1 VTRRLVLGYLGLTLF
16 VLLVLEVPLGIQNSR
31 TERGNLEA
39 KVQHDATNLASIA
52 QDALETGSKAQLK
65 AVAALAYRYSSTT
78 GGRVLVVARNGVA
91 VVDTRPTGTAR
102 EGFVSRPEIAAA
114 LRGRVAQGVRHSATL
129 HQNLLYVAVP
139 VAASGVV
146 HGAVRITYPTSAVE
160 ARITRYWLILLAI
173 AVVVLTLA
181 AAVGTAIAGFVIRPL
196 RSLERAAAAVGD
208 GDLDVRAPEDDGPR
222 EVRSLA
228 AAFNG
233 TVMRLEQL
241 LRSQNEFV
249 ADASHQLRTP
259 LTALRLRLENLERG
273 LGEPQRRDLESSLEE
288 VERLARLV
296 DALLVL
302 ARADTA
308 GGQAG
313 PVDLR
318 DLVSE
323 RVGVWSPRADDLGVR
338 LVDEGA
344 HGGTVEASRDGLRQ
358 VVDNL
363 VENALEASPAGS
375 TVTVSAGGGELRV
388 RDEGPGLSAE
398 QRERAFDRFW
408 RARAGDGSGLGL
420 AIVRRL
426 VEADGGDVKLV
437 PAPGHGLVAVVRLHD
452 VAGA

>member
-1 VTRRLVLGYLGLTLF
+1 MTRRLVLGYLGLALF

-65 AVAALAYRYSSTT
+65 AVAAIAYRYSSTT
-78 GGRVLVVARNGVA
+78 GGRVLVVGRNGVA
-91 VVDTRPTGTAR
+91 VIDTRPTGSAR
-102 EGFVSRPEIAAA
+102 EGFASRPEISLA
-114 LRGRVAQGVRHSATL
+114 LRGLVAQGVRHSSTL
-129 HQNLLYVAVP
+129 HENLLYVAVP
-139 VAASGVV
+139 VAAAGVV
-146 HGAVRITYPTSAVE
+146 HGAVRITYPTSAVD

-173 AVVVLTLA
+173 AAVVLTLA
-181 AAVGTAIAGFVIRPL
+181 AAVGTALAAFVIRPL

-208 GDLDVRAPEDDGPR
+208 GDLDARAPEDDGPP
-222 EVRSLA
+222 EARSLA
-228 AAFNG
+228 TVFNQ
-233 TVMRLEQL
+233 TVARLEQV

-259 LTALRLRLENLERG
+259 LTALRLRLENLEHG
-273 LGEPQRRDLESSLEE
+273 VAEPSRRDLEGSLEE
-288 VERLARLV
+288 VERLTRLV

-302 ARADTA
+302 ARVDAAA
-308 GGQAG
+308 GQVG

-318 DLVSE
+318 GLVSE
-323 RVGVWSPRADDLGVR
+323 RVGIWAVRAADLGIR
-338 LVDEGA
+338 LVDDGA
-344 HGGTVEASRDGLRQ
+344 AGGTTLASADGLRQ

-363 VENALEASPAGS
+363 IENALEASPVGGTVAVTAAGC
-375 TVTVSAGGGELRV
+375 EIRV

-408 RARAGDGSGLGL
+408 RARASAGSGLGL

-426 VEADGGDVKLV
+426 VEADGGDVTLEQ
-437 PAPGHGLVAVVRLHD
+437 APGRGLVAVVRLRQA
-452 VAGA
+452 AGG